1 MNMTQGKEDINK
13 IAELNALF
21 LSLDEKGKDSAINI
35 LRALEFAQAVML
47 EKNKNEEPTNHRP
60 A

>member
-1 MNMTQGKEDINK
+1 MTQGKEDINK